1 MVRRARWGI
10 ITFRM
15 PSISR
20 GKLVTWKA
28 DKAFGFI
35 RPDDGGKDVFVHLR
49 DFGVIDR
56 APRIGDIIRYQR
68 ISDGNGRHRAAD
80 VQVEGLQRGGARSAP
95 RSREAREQ
103 RSRPAGSRTATAAGR
118 QSLGP
123 VVLAAVLFAALLAG
137 LALFGHLPIIVPPL
151 YVVAS
156 LVAWL
161 LYAFDKSA
169 AMNQRWRTTEG
180 TLLLAGLLGG
190 WPGAWIAQRQFRH
203 KNRKQ
208 PFQAAF
214 WMTVVIN
221 CGALA
226 WASTARGASVI
237 RSLLY

>member
-1 MVRRARWGI
+1 
-10 ITFRM
+10 M

-35 RPDDGGKDVFVHLR
+35 RPDDGGKDVFVHRR
-49 DFGVIDR
+49 DFGAIDR
-56 APRIGDIIRYQR
+56 APRIGDMIRYQR
-68 ISDGNGRHRAAD
+68 ISDGSGRHRAAD
-80 VQVEGLQRGGARSAP
+80 VQVEGLQRSDGASTAP
-95 RSREAREQ
+95 RSRNTRQ
-103 RSRPAGSRTATAAGR
+103 QSRPAGSSSTSAVP
-118 QSLGP
+118 QSLAP
-123 VVLAAVLFAALLAG
+123 ALLAVVLFAALLAG
-137 LALFGHLPIIVPPL
+137 LTVFGHLPVIVPPL

-169 AMNQRWRTTEG
+169 AMNRRWRTTET
-180 TLLLAGLLGG
+180 TLLLAGLVGG

-203 KNRKQ
+203 KNRKES
-208 PFQAAF
+208 FQAAF
-214 WMTVVIN
+214 WMTVAIN

>member
-1 MVRRARWGI
+1 
-10 ITFRM
+10 M

-35 RPDDGGKDVFVHLR
+35 RPDDGGKDIFVHLR
-49 DFGVIDR
+49 DFGAIDR

-80 VQVEGLQRGGARSAP
+80 VQVEGLQRNDVVRSAP
-95 RSREAREQ
+95 RSLKARAQ
-103 RSRPAGSRTATAAGR
+103 TRPAGSRNTAAGP

-123 VVLAAVLFAALLAG
+123 ALLAAGLFAALLAG
-137 LALFGHLPIIVPPL
+137 LALFGHLPIIIPPL

-156 LVAWL
+156 LFAWL

-169 AMNQRWRTTEG
+169 AMNRRWRTTEG
-180 TLLLAGLLGG
+180 TLLLAGLAGG

-208 PFQAAF
+208 SFQAAF
-214 WMTVVIN
+214 WMTVAAN

-237 RSLLY
+237 RALLY